1 MAANWLEHPTWLA
14 ELVNAV
20 MDDIQAD
27 QRLFGLRLVVIEGD
41 APGSFGVGVYEPD
54 GGSVGAGSNEMI
66 DTTTPRTVALVTLAE
81 ALQQK
86 CAETRM
92 GWGQSRPR
100 CPYHS
105 HPLGPASRGGDAWWT
120 CQQRSEAVYRI
131 GTGEV
136 LAAARS
142 ANDRRRRYGLPGS

>member
-1 MAANWLEHPTWLA
+1 MPAKWLEHPTWLA

-27 QRLFGLRLVVIEGD
+27 QRLFGLRLVAIEGD
-41 APGSFGVGVYEPD
+41 APGTFGVGVYEPE
-54 GGSVGAGSNEMI
+54 GGSVGASSSEML
-66 DTTTPRTVALVTLAE
+66 DPTTPRTEALVTLAQ

-105 HPLGPASRGGDAWWT
+105 HPLRAESRGGGAWWT
-120 CQQRSEAVYRI
+120 CQDRGEAVYRI
-131 GTGEV
+131 GSGEV
-136 LAAARS
+136 LAAARTE
-142 ANDRRRRYGLPGS
+142 NDRRRRQGRPGS